1 MVYYRFLRQIT
12 IPRELRGLRS
22 KGIVDIVAGGWS
34 FHALYRRGQ
43 VWMWGWVCFLSGI
56 PNVGQQ
62 RNITLTNKTMLLF
75 RCNPD
80 THLSFLHNKI

>member
-34 FHALYRRGQ
+34 FHALDRRGQ
-43 VWMWGWVCFLSGI
+43 VWMWGWVCFFKWDT
-56 PNVGQQ
+56 NVGQQ